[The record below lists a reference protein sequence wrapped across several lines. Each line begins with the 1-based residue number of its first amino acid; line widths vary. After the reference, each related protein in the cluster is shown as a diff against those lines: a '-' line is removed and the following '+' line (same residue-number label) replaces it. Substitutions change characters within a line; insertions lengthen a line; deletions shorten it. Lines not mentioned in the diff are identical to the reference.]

1 MNSIDY
7 GIRLLMSIVL
17 FAFIFHIVMGL
28 KKDYEDYK
36 NAENKLSKL
45 VSHILISINMALIF
59 YMILGLINIGI
70 EVLNK

>member
-45 VSHILISINMALIF
+45 VSHILISIDMAL
-59 YMILGLINIGI
+59 
-70 EVLNK
+70 V

>member
-7 GIRLLMSIVL
+7 GIRLIMAI
-17 FAFIFHIVMGL
+17 FIFGFIFHIAMGL
-28 KKDYEDYK
+28 KKDYDDYK
-36 NAENKLSKL
+36 NAENKISKL
-45 VSHILISINMALIF
+45 VSHILISMDMALVF

>member
-7 GIRLLMSIVL
+7 GIRLLMSIAL
-17 FAFIFHIVMGL
+17 FAFIFNMVMGL
-28 KKDYEDYK
+28 KEDYENYK
-36 NAENKLSKL
+36 NAENRLSKL
-45 VSHILISINMALIF
+45 ISHILISINMALIF